1 MFLEGMK
8 VNLEQEATT
17 MVTYLEQGDPCASVH
32 LARLIEADT
41 LGALR
46 PFAEALAARLN
57 DHLKRYAE
65 MGVTDPDVTL
75 QDEVYRLMRFAAID
89 WDGIPCGSRPG
100 EES

>member
-1 MFLEGMK
+1 MLLEGMK
-8 VNLEQEATT
+8 VNLEQEAKA
-17 MVTYLEQGDPCASVH
+17 MVAYLEQGDPCASVC

-41 LGALR
+41 LGAFR

-65 MGVTDPDVTL
+65 LGVTDPDVTL
-75 QDEVYRLMRFAAID
+75 EDEVYRLIQFAAID

-100 EES
+100 EEV

>member
-8 VNLEQEATT
+8 INLQEEASI
-17 MVTYLEQGDPCASVH
+17 MASYLEQGDPCASVH
-32 LARLIEADT
+32 LARLIESDT
-41 LGALR
+41 QGAFR

-75 QDEVYRLMRFAAID
+75 EDEVYRLIRFAAAD

-100 EES
+100 EEF